1 VDRSPPAKVV
11 LAWEGLA
18 LGSMLGL
25 LLTVA
30 LVYGALRN
38 GILMP
43 PAPGLTRQFEVFIEL
58 QAPMAG
64 ITFLMGLAT
73 ASIGT
78 MPRRARLFRA
88 PQPTARVSIRHH
100 RAVGTTP
107 LQSPSTSC
115 RCTESLA

>member
-1 VDRSPPAKVV
+1 MKM

-18 LGSMLGL
+18 LGALGSLLGL
-25 LLTVA
+25 LLTML
-30 LVYGALRN
+30 LVFVGLRN

-73 ASIGT
+73 AATGT
-78 MPRRARLFRA
+78 MLAGWRVARMRIGQALRS
-88 PQPTARVSIRHH
+88 V
-100 RAVGTTP
+100 
-107 LQSPSTSC
+107 
-115 RCTESLA
+115 